1 MAKQFHEY
9 TRTAK
14 IPAGDIGRHPD
25 HQRPS
30 PLSRFEEKCGPFDL
44 GKCVEYIHVIPNPT
58 PGPKWLAINGA
69 TRVEACQ
76 KNKSFGPSTKLECK
90 IYGNGVPPTPQQLD
104 ELFLLLN
111 ADNIEVTKRVA
122 FKRSVGAERPNAVFA
137 NELIQ
142 RLGPKFQAETGVWRM
157 VEKHGQKISEQA
169 VQFALDVWGMKHP
182 LPMQVLKAI
191 ATALS
196 DKEDAKRLRA
206 RRKALRARSPENICL
221 RASTKMLQQV
231 GKRDSKNVW
240 TVRVLLGQL
249 SWSDKAE

>member
-1 MAKQFHEY
+1 MTKQFHEY
-9 TRTAK
+9 TKTLQ
-14 IPAGDIGRHPD
+14 IPAGDIGRHQK

-30 PLSRFEEKCGPFDL
+30 PLTKFHDKCGPFQL
-44 GKCVEYIHVIPNPT
+44 GKCVEYIHVIPNPN

-76 KNKSFGPSTKLECK
+76 ESPEFGPKTKLECK

-137 NELIQ
+137 DALIKK
-142 RLGPKFQAETGVWRM
+142 LGPKFQAETGVWRM
-157 VEKHGQKISEQA
+157 VETYGERISEQA
-169 VQFALDVWGMKHP
+169 VNFALDVWGAKHP
-182 LPMQVLKAI
+182 LPMQALRAI

-196 DKEDAKRLRA
+196 NKDDAKRLRA
-206 RRKALRARSPENICL
+206 RVKALRARSPENICL

-231 GKRDSKNVW
+231 GRRDSKNIW
-240 TVRVLLGQL
+240 TVRMMLGQL
-249 SWSDKAE
+249 SWTGKEP